1 MQGKSPDK
9 EPQNGQKML
18 RLRQMDPEQQK
29 NYRFI
34 MKYAQSDSFIL
45 KQFIILSNPKSPKKV
60 QFAMTIKA
68 KTLPNPENREKTKQ
82 KANLARNLLQG
93 GRNIKNP
100 KWAIF
105 FKQWAKQR
113 TPAKMR

>member
-1 MQGKSPDK
+1 MQGKSPNK

-34 MKYAQSDSFIL
+34 MKYTQNDSFIL
-45 KQFIILSNPKSPKKV
+45 KQFVILSNPKFPKKV

-68 KTLPNPENREKTKQ
+68 KTLPTPKNREKTKQ

-105 FKQWAKQR
+105 F
-113 TPAKMR
+113 

>member
-1 MQGKSPDK
+1 MQKESPNK

-18 RLRQMDPEQQK
+18 RLRQMAPEQQK
-29 NYRFI
+29 SHRFI
-34 MKYAQSDSFIL
+34 MKYVQNSSFIL
-45 KQFIILSNPKSPKKV
+45 KQFIILSSPKFSKNA

>member
-29 NYRFI
+29 NHCFI
-34 MKYAQSDSFIL
+34 MKCAQNDSFIL
-45 KQFIILSNPKSPKKV
+45 KQFIILSTPKFPKKV

-82 KANLARNLLQG
+82 KANCDCLL
-93 GRNIKNP
+93 
-100 KWAIF
+100 
-105 FKQWAKQR
+105 
-113 TPAKMR
+113 

>member
-9 EPQNGQKML
+9 EPQNGQKTPL
-18 RLRQMDPEQQK
+18 LRQMAPEQQK
-29 NYRFI
+29 SHRFI
-34 MKYAQSDSFIL
+34 MKYAQNDSFIL
-45 KQFIILSNPKSPKKV
+45 KQFIILSNPKFPKKV

-93 GRNIKNP
+93 GRVNNSP
-100 KWAIF
+100 L
-105 FKQWAKQR
+105 WAKKFNNGRNKERPQ
-113 TPAKMR
+113 K